1 MVLHV
6 CPGLLLFS
14 FPSMMSILSS
24 VPDTENTLKCFSG
37 FENFVFFFFNALNL
51 IFSSFFSV
59 KVVWRFRLF
68 FFLFLFS
75 CHCICRHT
83 VSLSFR
89 CDVLCM
95 FFLVDWGGKCH
106 KELVSSERSYR
117 LRNAHWWQCW
127 RTTMDGWEGVG
138 RGGIQERT
146 FMGFFWFFFSLRRLN
161 EEQSFC
167 LLKWWVIWSTSLC
180 MKKFAILIKTSS
192 FSTNHYKILM
202 KIGRFRFPVW
212 IFVSF
217 HFYAHLQ
224 NHITMKGQL
233 ALSPQKVTE

>member
-1 MVLHV
+1 MWCIMHV
-6 CPGLLLFS
+6 
-14 FPSMMSILSS
+14 LSS
-24 VPDTENTLKCFSG
+24 GLGWEVPQRAGELWEVISSEERPLMTMLTDHNGWMGGGWQGWDSG
-37 FENFVFFFFNALNL
+37 KNIHGV
-51 IFSSFFSV
+51 
-59 KVVWRFRLF
+59 
-68 FFLFLFS
+68 
-75 CHCICRHT
+75 
-83 VSLSFR
+83 
-89 CDVLCM
+89 
-95 FFLVDWGGKCH
+95 FLV
-106 KELVSSERSYR
+106 
-117 LRNAHWWQCW
+117 
-127 RTTMDGWEGVG
+127 
-138 RGGIQERT
+138 
-146 FMGFFWFFFSLRRLN
+146 FFSLRRLN

-167 LLKWWVIWSTSLC
+167 LLKWWVICSTSLC

>member
-1 MVLHV
+1 MVLWV
-6 CPGLLLFS
+6 CLSLLLFV
-14 FPSMMSILSS
+14 FPSTMSILPS
-24 VPDTENTLKCFSG
+24 VPDTENSVAFFSG
-37 FENFVFFFFNALNL
+37 FEDCLVLNL
-51 IFSSFFSV
+51 IFSSFFSI
-59 KVVWRFRLF
+59 KFAWHFLLF

-75 CHCICRHT
+75 CCCICRHT
-83 VSLSFR
+83 VLLSRR

-95 FFLVDWGGKCH
+95 SFLVDWGGKSY
-106 KELVSSERSYR
+106 KELVSSERSYA

-127 RTTMDGWEGVG
+127 WTTMDGLEGASG
-138 RGGIQERT
+138 GGIQERT
-146 FMGFFWFFFSLRRLN
+146 FFFFFFSPTRLN

-167 LLKWWVIWSTSLC
+167 LLQWCVIWSTSLC
-180 MKKFAILIKTSS
+180 MKKFAILIKISS
-192 FSTNHYKILM
+192 LSTNHYKILM

-224 NHITMKGQL
+224 NHITMKDQL